1 MYIGITAF
9 GACSKC
15 RLWIDRVECIARL
28 TRMLYQKQLAPN
40 EQQWIGTVIKAETR
54 MMTKSIISSCVRASH
69 FKNVRMQ
76 ENQLW
81 QTEYTQG
88 PKISQISYPSK
99 EDTVEYIYIYI

>member
-1 MYIGITAF
+1 
-9 GACSKC
+9 
-15 RLWIDRVECIARL
+15 
-28 TRMLYQKQLAPN
+28 
-40 EQQWIGTVIKAETR
+40 
-54 MMTKSIISSCVRASH
+54 MTKSIISSCVHASH

-99 EDTVEYIYIYI
+99 EDTVEYIYIYIKEKKDVPIFVHTNSNQKCLMPS